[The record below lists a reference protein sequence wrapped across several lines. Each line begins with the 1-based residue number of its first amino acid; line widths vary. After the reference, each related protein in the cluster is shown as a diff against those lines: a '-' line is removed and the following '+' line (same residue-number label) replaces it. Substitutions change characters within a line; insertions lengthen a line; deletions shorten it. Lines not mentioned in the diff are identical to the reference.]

1 MCCVIDSLIMQVLTT
16 PRSPTPSMTPLSA
29 IGNRPKRGHTTAW
42 SARSLVCGPALALAL
57 GCMPTLARATAT
69 PPDPSCERSTLS
81 AGPLRIDAWSCALKT
96 GRWHLRAEPGLP
108 GFALWIDDT
117 RQETVVHALPRAA
130 GAPLSS
136 VVAALARAGLVP
148 PDDCVIVRT
157 RRHAALRGA
166 RAYEI
171 RPTGARLAALLRTP
185 QDEVPEPPCGEYGWS
200 THGVRGFVV
209 DPRRPQWVVY
219 LNQGQDGMLFDP
231 ATLVVGD

>member
-1 MCCVIDSLIMQVLTT
+1 M
-16 PRSPTPSMTPLSA
+16 
-29 IGNRPKRGHTTAW
+29 
-42 SARSLVCGPALALAL
+42 
-57 GCMPTLARATAT
+57 
-69 PPDPSCERSTLS
+69 PPDPSCERGTLS
-81 AGPLRIDAWSCALKT
+81 AGPLRIDAWSCALPT

-148 PDDCVIVRT
+148 ADDCVMLRT
-157 RRHAALRGA
+157 RRHVAPRGA

-171 RPTGARLAALLRTP
+171 RPTGARLAALLGTP
-185 QDEVPEPPCGEYGWS
+185 RDEVPEPPCGEYGWS